1 MRIAAL
7 LLLLASCLPLAAAA
21 QELAGP
27 RPLVV
32 AADPVLRLGDIFEGA
47 GPRAAQPVG
56 AAPAPGQRLV
66 IEAPQLLAL
75 ARAHGL
81 AWRPLSAQERVVVE
95 RPGQAV
101 PREEILAALRAALL
115 VHGLD
120 AEAELELGPL
130 TSPMVPPGTPPQLA
144 AEAASLDPA
153 RSRFGATLVVMAEG
167 MPVLRQR
174 VAGRVVATL
183 PAVVATRRLAL
194 GEVVGPGDVRLV
206 RLRAER
212 VRPGTVERPG
222 QVIGQQLRRPMG
234 AEAPFLSAD
243 LAPPAL
249 VEKNALVTMEVEA
262 PGLALTAQGR
272 ALEAAPRGA
281 LVPVMNLASRT
292 VVEGQVI
299 GPGRVRV
306 AMGAAPLRAE
316 AR

>member
-1 MRIAAL
+1 
-7 LLLLASCLPLAAAA
+7 
-21 QELAGP
+21 
-27 RPLVV
+27 
-32 AADPVLRLGDIFEGA
+32 
-47 GPRAAQPVG
+47 
-56 AAPAPGQRLV
+56 
-66 IEAPQLLAL
+66 
-75 ARAHGL
+75 
-81 AWRPLSAQERVVVE
+81 
-95 RPGQAV
+95 
-101 PREEILAALRAALL
+101 
-115 VHGLD
+115 
-120 AEAELELGPL
+120 
-130 TSPMVPPGTPPQLA
+130 
-144 AEAASLDPA
+144 
-153 RSRFGATLVVMAEG
+153 